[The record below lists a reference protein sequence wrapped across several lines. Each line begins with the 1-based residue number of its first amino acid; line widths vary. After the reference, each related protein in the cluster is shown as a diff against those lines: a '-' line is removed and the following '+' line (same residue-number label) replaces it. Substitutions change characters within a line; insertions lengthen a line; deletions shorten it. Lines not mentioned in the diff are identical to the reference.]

1 MLPGGVFNT
10 KYELDLA
17 ILRTKTQWILLALGI
32 VLLFTFPLMPFGT
45 AYWLSWLTRVA
56 ISIVAVLGLHI
67 LLGLCGQVSIG
78 HAAFLG
84 VGAYTVAILATKYD
98 VNGWLCLPLSGL
110 AAGVVGTF
118 FGLPS
123 FRLKMFFLAISTLAA
138 SAIIVWCFQHFEGV
152 TGGFIGLGLEP
163 LTIGGMDLSERD
175 NFYILAMVVMVLA
188 TIFAKNIQRSSTG
201 RAFVAIRDNELA
213 AEVSGIAIFRY
224 KLLAFF
230 IGCLF
235 AGVAGWLWAYSQL
248 RINPDQFRIMDSIW
262 YLGMLMI
269 GGFGATSGVFFGVLF
284 LRLLEVGIDHLTP
297 VLTDAFPS
305 IAMQLHV
312 SLGLILY
319 GAVIVLF
326 MLFQPRGIHTILEKF
341 KIYYRLHP
349 YSYWGS

>member
-1 MLPGGVFNT
+1 VLPGGVFNT
-10 KYELDLA
+10 RYESDLA
-17 ILRTKTQWILLALGI
+17 ILRTRLQWVLLAVGLI
-32 VLLFTFPLMPFGT
+32 LVFTFPLFGS
-45 AYWLSWLTRVA
+45 AYWLSWLTRLA
-56 ISIVAVLGLHI
+56 ITIVAVLGLHV
-67 LLGLCGQVSIG
+67 LTGLCGQVSIG

-84 VGAYTVAILATKYD
+84 VGAYTVAILATQYD

-110 AAGVVGTF
+110 AAGVVGII

-123 FRLKMFFLAISTLAA
+123 FRLKMFYLAISTLAA
-138 SAIIVWCFQHFEGV
+138 SYIIVWCFQHFEGV

-163 LTIGGMDLSERD
+163 LKLGGADLSTRGSY
-175 NFYILAMVVMVLA
+175 YILAMAIMVLA
-188 TIFAKNIQRSSTG
+188 AILAKNIQRSSAG

-248 RINPDQFRIMDSIW
+248 RINPDQFRLLDSIW
-262 YLGMLMI
+262 YLGMLII
-269 GGFGATSGVFFGVLF
+269 GGWGSTTGVFLGALF
-284 LRLLEVGIDHLTP
+284 LRLLEVMIDHLTP

-319 GAVIVLF
+319 GAVIVAF
-326 MLFQPRGIHTILEKF
+326 MMLQPRGLYYLLEKI

>member
-10 KYELDLA
+10 RYESDLA
-17 ILRTKTQWILLALGI
+17 ILRTRLQWVLLAVGLI
-32 VLLFTFPLMPFGT
+32 LLFTFPMFGS

-56 ISIVAVLGLHI
+56 ITIVAVLGLHI
-67 LLGLCGQVSIG
+67 LTGLCGQVSIG

-84 VGAYTVAILATKYD
+84 VGAYTVAILATNYD
-98 VNGWLCLPLSGL
+98 VSGWLCLPLSGL
-110 AAGVVGTF
+110 AAGAVGVF

-163 LTIGGMDLSERD
+163 LKLGGIDLSTRGGY
-175 NFYILAMVVMVLA
+175 YILAMAIMVLA
-188 TIFAKNIQRSSTG
+188 AIVAKNIQRSSAG

-230 IGCLF
+230 IGCIF

-248 RINPDQFRIMDSIW
+248 RINPDQFRLLDSIW
-262 YLGMLMI
+262 YLGMLII
-269 GGFGATSGVFFGVLF
+269 GGMGSTTGVFFGALF
-284 LRLLEVGIDHLTP
+284 LRLLEVMIDHLTP

-319 GAVIVLF
+319 GAVIVAF
-326 MLFQPRGIHTILEKF
+326 MMLQPRGLYYLLEKT

>member
-10 KYELDLA
+10 RYESDLA
-17 ILRTKTQWILLALGI
+17 ILRTKTQWFLLALGI

-56 ISIVAVLGLHI
+56 ITIVAVLGLHI

-84 VGAYTVAILATKYD
+84 VGAYTVAVLATKYD

-110 AAGVVGTF
+110 AAGVVGVF

-152 TGGFIGLGLEP
+152 TGGFIGLGLQP
-163 LTIGGMDLSERD
+163 LTIGGIDLSTRGSY
-175 NFYILAMVVMVLA
+175 YILTMAIMVLA
-188 TIFAKNIQRSSTG
+188 TIAVKNIQRSTTG

-269 GGFGATSGVFFGVLF
+269 GGFGSTSGVFFGVLF
-284 LRLLEVGIDHLTP
+284 LRLLEVGIDHITP
-297 VLTDAFPS
+297 VLTDAFPG

-326 MLFQPRGIHTILEKF
+326 MLFQPRGIHILVEKI

>member
-17 ILRTKTQWILLALGI
+17 ILRTKLQWVLLAVGLI
-32 VLLFTFPLMPFGT
+32 LVFTFPMFGS

-56 ISIVAVLGLHI
+56 ITIVALLGLHI
-67 LLGLCGQVSIG
+67 LTGLCGQVSIG

-84 VGAYTVAILATKYD
+84 VGAYTVAILATNYD
-98 VNGWLCLPLSGL
+98 VNGWLCLPLCGL
-110 AAGVVGTF
+110 AAGAVGVF

-138 SAIIVWCFQHFEGV
+138 SAIIVWCFQHFESV

-163 LTIGGMDLSERD
+163 LKLGGIDLSTRG
-175 NFYILAMVVMVLA
+175 NYYILAMAIMVLA
-188 TIFAKNIQRSSTG
+188 TIFAKNIQRSSAG

-213 AEVSGIAIFRY
+213 AQVSGIAIFRY

-248 RINPDQFRIMDSIW
+248 RINPDQFRLLDSIW
-262 YLGMLMI
+262 YLGMLII
-269 GGFGATSGVFFGVLF
+269 GGMGSTSGVFFGALF
-284 LRLLEVGIDHLTP
+284 LRVLEVIIDHLTP

-326 MLFQPRGIHTILEKF
+326 MLFFPRGIYYLLEKI